1 MHTYTYIGIG
11 VLLVS
16 LAIGVIIYLMVEQ
29 EELKLDEEYIY
40 DNLSDDSKVQCT
52 LRIDSLPSSHT
63 TLITFVKVP
72 TVSTDVTGAQATQA
86 AQAAQVC
93 TVQIKGSNL
102 FINSSSKRIHT
113 LATDVKANQDIIL
126 TFKLKD
132 NECSCKGSSTAKGY
146 LPDGKV
152 KMSLGHKDAKMAVL
166 NNLIVNGKEVK
177 LSTLKKKKD
186 AD

>member
-1 MHTYTYIGIG
+1 MHTCTYVGIG

-16 LAIGVIIYLMVEQ
+16 LAIGVIIYLMVAQ
-29 EELKLDEEYIY
+29 EELKLNEEYIY

-52 LRIDSLPSSHT
+52 LRIDSLPSSHA
-63 TLITFVKVP
+63 TLITFMKVP
-72 TVSTDVTGAQATQA
+72 TVTTDVTGAQAAQA

-93 TVQIKGSNL
+93 TVQVKDSNL
-102 FINSSSKRIHT
+102 FINSTSKSIHN
-113 LATDVKANQDIIL
+113 LAKDVKANQDITL

-132 NECSCKGSSTAKGY
+132 NECSCKGSSTVKGY

-166 NNLIVNGKEVK
+166 TKLVIDGKEVK

>member
-1 MHTYTYIGIG
+1 MTLKMHTYIYIGIG

-16 LAIGVIIYLMVEQ
+16 LAIGVIIYLMVTQ
-29 EELKLDEEYIY
+29 EELQLAEEYIY

-52 LRIDSLPSSHT
+52 LKINSLPSSHI

-72 TVSTDVTGAQATQA
+72 TVTTATQA

-93 TVQIKGSNL
+93 TVQIKDSNL
-102 FINSSSKRIHT
+102 FINSTSKSIHN
-113 LATDVKANQDIIL
+113 LAKDVKADQDITL

-132 NECSCKGSSTAKGY
+132 NECSCKGSSIIKGY

-166 NNLIVNGKEVK
+166 TKLVIDGKEVK
-177 LSTLKKKKD
+177 LSALKKKKD